1 MHNGSPEREESEKGT
16 DIVFEVILAK
26 NFPNLLRGINLHIHG
41 SQWTPSRT
49 KLKISIPKLIL
60 VKS

>member
-1 MHNGSPEREESEKGT
+1 MHDGFPEREESEKGT
-16 DIVFEVILAK
+16 DMVFEVIMAK
-26 NFPNLLRGINLHIHG
+26 KFPNLMRGINLHIHG
-41 SQWTPSRT
+41 SQWTPSRI